1 MWRAEGRREQFT
13 EFVRAVMVDSRG
25 LWRQFLSLIVG
36 RKRHNILV
44 FSCFF
49 SSFFSNFMSFPLST
63 VTIHLH
69 AYRYCNHQSTHLSY
83 LFMFL
88 PILLVSHCLF
98 HCLFVLVSQWRIGT
112 CPCFTC
118 MYKASKAK
126 YRPRRFIYKVSQ

>member
-49 SSFFSNFMSFPLST
+49 SSFFFIFHLISSF
-63 VTIHLH
+63 
-69 AYRYCNHQSTHLSY
+69 YCNHTST
-83 LFMFL
+83 
-88 PILLVSHCLF
+88 
-98 HCLFVLVSQWRIGT
+98 RI
-112 CPCFTC
+112 
-118 MYKASKAK
+118 
-126 YRPRRFIYKVSQ
+126 